1 MRIIVVE
8 NYEEMSKK
16 AAVMVA
22 SQVILKPDS
31 VLGLS
36 TGDTPIGM
44 YKEIINIY
52 KNQKMDFSKVKTFNL
67 DEYYRLNRE
76 NPQSYYYYMMNNL
89 FNHVNIDK
97 KNINIPNGMADNIE
111 VECKEYERKIN
122 KAGGIDLQILGIGVN
137 GHIGFNEPNIS
148 FEPETHLVH
157 LNEKTIESN
166 SRFFSSKEEI
176 PTKAISMGIKS
187 IIHSKKIILLACG
200 SAKSDA
206 ISKAING
213 KITPNLPASILQL
226 HRDVIVIIDKE
237 AASKLNL
244 G

>member
-1 MRIIVVE
+1 MRIIVVD

-16 AAVMVA
+16 AAAMMA

-31 VLGLS
+31 VLGLA

-44 YKEIINIY
+44 YREIINIY

-67 DEYYRLNRE
+67 DEYYGLNRG

-89 FNHVNIDK
+89 FNYVNIDK
-97 KNINIPNGMADNIE
+97 NNINIPNGMADNIE
-111 VECKEYERKIN
+111 VECKEYERKID

-148 FEPETHLVH
+148 FESETHLVK

-166 SRFFSSKEEI
+166 SRFFSSKEEV

-206 ISKAING
+206 VSKAING
-213 KITPNLPASILQL
+213 KITPNIPASILQL
-226 HRDVIVIIDKE
+226 HRDVVVIIDKE

-244 G
+244 K